1 MRELNEY
8 EQAFVDAI
16 CEYKPPII
24 DYSII
29 ALSNSEELSGKLKS
43 IKDEEQR
50 KEINRAEKDTK
61 DIISCLET
69 AVNNFSVNI
78 EGMISA
84 IKNDKKGY
92 ENLISLSYEWVGVW
106 NEAPAWRTDGRNE
119 ISTRLCKEI
128 ASVIITHDGS
138 DEILK
143 STYFP
148 SLNAAITGMHRT
160 LIQTSTNLFLN
171 VLKKEDRSVNNL
183 LKKQY
188 GDKEI
193 ELPLI

>member
-1 MRELNEY
+1 MQELNEY

-61 DIISCLET
+61 
-69 AVNNFSVNI
+69 
-78 EGMISA
+78 
-84 IKNDKKGY
+84 
-92 ENLISLSYEWVGVW
+92 
-106 NEAPAWRTDGRNE
+106 
-119 ISTRLCKEI
+119 
-128 ASVIITHDGS
+128 
-138 DEILK
+138 
-143 STYFP
+143 
-148 SLNAAITGMHRT
+148 
-160 LIQTSTNLFLN
+160 
-171 VLKKEDRSVNNL
+171 EDRSVNNF